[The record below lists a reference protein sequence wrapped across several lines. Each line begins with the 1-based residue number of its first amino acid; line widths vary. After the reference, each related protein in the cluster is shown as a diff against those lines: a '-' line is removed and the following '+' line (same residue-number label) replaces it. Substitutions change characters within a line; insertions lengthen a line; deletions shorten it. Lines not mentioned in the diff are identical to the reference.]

1 MTGMQ
6 AQSDS
11 DRARRIARGA
21 FVIAALVAI
30 AMQFPV
36 LDGADWSLFDTRIY
50 LDGGHAALRDP
61 SALYTTLWQ
70 GGWLFTYPP
79 FAAVLF
85 GLLGLLPAAVAT
97 GLLVGGS
104 IAALARISLLVSR
117 GIVDRLGSPWLAVQP
132 EAVRAAAVYAS
143 AAGTLLLAI
152 ASEPVRGTIGFGQV
166 NIVLAWLVVEDFLGW
181 GRRRSWRAGVLTGIA
196 AGIKI
201 TPALLLIPRL
211 LAGDWRGARNG
222 VFAGA
227 ATVAISATVVPRQTW
242 DYYTRWLWDTTRPG
256 DPWYAWNQSLTG
268 TAYRLAGEHGAA
280 ALKWLLIGLAAVSG
294 LYIATVALRV
304 GDRAGAVLLGS
315 VTIYLVSP
323 VTWYHHLVLIPALCA
338 WLLAVDHCWLP
349 PWRTAIRVT
358 GTVTVISA
366 VVGLYKLAPSGDSA
380 EFGHSAWESIL
391 AESFPLAGL
400 ILLASLA
407 GAMASGRIIARRD
420 AVQAPPTPCPVPATT

>member
-1 MTGMQ
+1 MTGVQ
-6 AQSDS
+6 SQSDG

-21 FVIAALVAI
+21 FAVAALIAI

-50 LDGGHAALRDP
+50 LDGGHAVFHDP
-61 SALYTTLWQ
+61 AALYTTLWQ

-85 GLLGLLPAAVAT
+85 GLLDILPAAVAT

-104 IAALARISLLVSR
+104 IVALARISFLVSR
-117 GIVDRLGSPWLAVQP
+117 GIVERLATRWLVAHP
-132 EAVRAAAVYAS
+132 EAVRDAVAFAS
-143 AAGTLLLAI
+143 ATGILLLAI
-152 ASEPVRGTIGFGQV
+152 ASEPVRGTIGFGQI
-166 NIVLAWLVVEDFLGW
+166 NILLAWLVVEDFLGW
-181 GRRRSWRAGVLTGIA
+181 GTRRSWRAGVLTGIA

-211 LAGDWRGARNG
+211 LAGDWQGARNG
-222 VFAGA
+222 VLAGA
-227 ATVAISATVVPRQTW
+227 ATVAISAAVVPWQIW

-280 ALKWLLIGLAAVSG
+280 ALKWLLIGLAAAAG
-294 LYIATVALRV
+294 LYVATVALRV

-315 VTIYLVSP
+315 LTIYLVSP
-323 VTWYHHLVLIPALCA
+323 ITWYHHLVLIPALCA
-338 WLLAVDHCWLP
+338 WLLAVDCCWLP
-349 PWRTAIRVT
+349 PWRAAIRVM

-366 VVGLYKLAPSGDSA
+366 VVGLYKVVPSGDSA

-400 ILLASLA
+400 LLLLVLS
-407 GAMASGRIIARRD
+407 GAMASGRIMALRD
-420 AVQAPPTPCPVPATT
+420 AAQAPPTPCPVPATT